1 MHAGTGG
8 AAEAVGGTDH
18 SPPRAALL
26 LWGTGVHVVD
36 LVVGGADPCPWAPW
50 WLAAYLVSLTVAG
63 PVAAGLLLARRRLGM
78 DLACLIL
85 ITDAAANGW
94 ALYGLGGG
102 DAVARIGHATVTA
115 VALGSL
121 AARRA
126 LRPH

>member
-78 DLACLIL
+78 DLACLI
-85 ITDAAANGW
+85 
-94 ALYGLGGG
+94 
-102 DAVARIGHATVTA
+102 
-115 VALGSL
+115 
-121 AARRA
+121 
-126 LRPH
+126 